1 MRFPPL
7 ARLADRSLGRRRSRA
22 LALAFVLAGVSPTL
36 LAHDFWIEP
45 SSFRPEV
52 GSTVGVRLMIG
63 QGFQGEPLPRNPALI
78 TRFVLV
84 SAGGETEIGGRPAD
98 DPAGLVRVDAPGL
111 QIVGY
116 RSRNSFVALE
126 AAKFEDY
133 LREEGLEAIVAE
145 RARRGDSQKGS
156 RELFSRCAKA
166 LLFAGPGKPGGEDR
180 DLGFTLELRAE
191 KNPYGLRAGS
201 ELPVR
206 LTYEGK
212 PLAGALVTAMA
223 KNRGDAPEKL
233 AQRTDKDGRVRLRL
247 PREGAWLIKAVHMV
261 AAPADSGADWQS
273 LWASLTFE
281 MPAVSP
287 VGKAP

>member
-1 MRFPPL
+1 ML
-7 ARLADRSLGRRRSRA
+7 AA
-22 LALAFVLAGVSPTL
+22 PL

-52 GSTVGVRLMIG
+52 DSTVGVRLMIG

-78 TRFVLV
+78 TKFVMV
-84 SAGGETEIGGRPAD
+84 SGGGETEIAGRPAD
-98 DPAGLVRVDAPGL
+98 DPAGMVRIAAPGL

-116 RSRNSFVALE
+116 RSRNSSVALE
-126 AAKFEDY
+126 AAKFESY

-145 RARRGDSQKGS
+145 RARRGDSQKES

-166 LLFAGPGKPGGEDR
+166 LLFAGPGKPVGEDR

-191 KNPYGLRAGS
+191 KNPYGLHAGS
-201 ELPVR
+201 ELPVG

-212 PLAGALVTAMA
+212 PLAGALVTAIP
-223 KNRGDAPEKL
+223 KNPGDASEKL
-233 AQRTDKDGRVRLRL
+233 AQRTDKNGRVRLRL

-261 AAPADSGADWQS
+261 AAPPDSGADWQS

-281 MPAVSP
+281 IPGASP
-287 VGKAP
+287 VGRAP

>member
-1 MRFPPL
+1 MR
-7 ARLADRSLGRRRSRA
+7 RA
-22 LALAFVLAGVSPTL
+22 LALLAGHLRSPALAVLAGAMASPL

-45 SSFRPEV
+45 WSFRPEV

-78 TRFVLV
+78 TKFVLV
-84 SAGGETEIGGRPAD
+84 SAGGETEIVGRPAD

-116 RSRNSFVALE
+116 RSRNSSVALE

-261 AAPADSGADWQS
+261 AAPADAGADWQS

-281 MPAVSP
+281 MPAASP